1 MTKKSTLELTEVEA
15 SSPSA
20 QLVQAAASEVV
31 VTAANGRI
39 IKLKKPGVLA
49 QFRLIK
55 ILGDSAKN
63 QVYTSMML
71 PLIYVAELDGD
82 PVLQPQSE
90 RELEALIM
98 RLDDAGVE
106 AVMNGV
112 QENFGAAN
120 PDADKAELK
129 N

>member
-1 MTKKSTLELTEVEA
+1 MSKKPTLELNSADVSA
-15 SSPSA
+15 PSA
-20 QLVQAAASEVV
+20 QLIHAATSEVI
-31 VTAANGRI
+31 VTAANGRM

-71 PLIYVAELDGD
+71 PLIYVVELDGE
-82 PVLQPQSE
+82 PVFQPQSE
-90 RELEALIM
+90 RELEALIT

-106 AVMNGV
+106 AVMAGV
-112 QENFGAAN
+112 QENFGSAN
-120 PDADKAELK
+120 PEGDKAELK